1 MLGARTGRLEEDK
14 MRHALKKKSAFGIV
28 MVAAIALP
36 AALALAQGNSNTAP
50 NPYKPQE
57 PWAKIAMGRN
67 FGSTIGIDVDKDGTS
82 MWVFDRCG
90 GNDCANSKIAPIQK
104 FDASGRL
111 VTAFGAGMINYPHGL
126 HVDRDGNIWATD
138 NRGTPARDGR
148 PGKGHTVW
156 KFSPDGRVLMTLGT
170 PGVPGATPTTF
181 NAPSDVF
188 VAQNGDIFVADGH
201 GDMTNARIVKFD
213 RSGKFIKTWGKAGS
227 GQGEF
232 NEPHGLAMDSQ
243 GRLFVADRANNR
255 IQIFDQEGK
264 FLAEWKQFG
273 RPSGIFIDKND
284 MLYVADS
291 QSGPEENPGFKQGI
305 RVGSAKDGK
314 VISFIEE
321 TQYLGSLEGTA
332 ADGAGNVYAGY
343 TGSMHFGRFS
353 K

>member
-1 MLGARTGRLEEDK
+1 
-14 MRHALKKKSAFGIV
+14 MRHQMKYAFGIALIAGLLGS
-28 MVAAIALP
+28 AAV
-36 AALALAQGNSNTAP
+36 LAQANNSNTAP

-57 PWAKIAMGRN
+57 QWAKTAMGRN
-67 FGSTIGIDVDKDGTS
+67 FGSTIGINVDKDGSS
-82 MWVFDRCG
+82 MWIYDRCG
-90 GNDCANSKIAPIQK
+90 GNDCTNSKIAPIQK
-104 FDASGRL
+104 FNAQGQL
-111 VTAFGAGMINYPHGL
+111 QIAFGSGMINYPHGL
-126 HVDRDGNIWATD
+126 YVDREGNVWVTD

-156 KFSPDGRVLMTLGT
+156 KFAPDGRVLMTLGT

-181 NAPSDVF
+181 NAPSDVILN
-188 VAQNGDIFVADGH
+188 ANGDIFVADGH
-201 GDMTNARIVKFD
+201 GEMTNARIVKFD
-213 RSGKFIKTWGKAGS
+213 KAGKFIKAWGSAGS
-227 GQGEF
+227 GQGQF

-314 VISFIEE
+314 VVSFIEE
-321 TQYLGSLEGTA
+321 SQYLGSLEATGV
-332 ADGAGNVYAGY
+332 DGAGNVYAGY
-343 TGSMHFGRFS
+343 TGAQRFGRFP

>member
-1 MLGARTGRLEEDK
+1 
-14 MRHALKKKSAFGIV
+14 MRQTLKTSAFGLV
-28 MVAAIALP
+28 MAAAIALP
-36 AALALAQGNSNTAP
+36 AALALAQSAPGNSNTAP

-57 PWAKIAMGRN
+57 PWAKTAMGRN
-67 FGSTIGIDVDKDGTS
+67 FGSTIGINVDKDGSS
-82 MWVFDRCG
+82 MWIYDRCG
-90 GNDCANSKIAPIQK
+90 GNDCTNSKIAPIQK

-111 VTAFGAGMINYPHGL
+111 LVAFGAGMINYPHGI
-126 HVDRDGNIWATD
+126 HIDADGNVWVTD
-138 NRGTPARDGR
+138 NRGTPARNGQ

-156 KFSPDGRVLMTLGT
+156 KFAPDGRVLMTLGK
-170 PGVPGATPTTF
+170 PGVAGNANDTF
-181 NAPSDVF
+181 NAPSDVITN
-188 VAQNGDIFVADGH
+188 ANGDIFVADGH
-201 GDMTNARIVKFD
+201 GEMTNARIVKFD
-213 RSGKFIKTWGKAGS
+213 KTGKFIKAWGTAGS
-227 GQGEF
+227 GQGQF

-321 TQYLGSLEGTA
+321 SQYLGSLEATGV
-332 ADGAGNVYAGY
+332 DGAGNVYAGY
-343 TGSMHFGRFS
+343 TGAQRFGRFP